1 MSTEDPG
8 FSRRTILRTAAGV
21 VVATAAG
28 TACGMATSTFA
39 SAAVSRRALLHLT
52 PTTGWA
58 CDPQRPYYLGGQ
70 LQLPRLQA
78 ARTAG
83 PGGWRL
89 ATSTDEVFFSDVGD
103 TIPLVG
109 DTPAWSGSV
118 VVDTDNTAGLGA
130 GAVVALVTHVPHG
143 DLTRQAQYLHWS
155 TDGGRSFSMLSEP
168 VIPNPNADNASTDEE
183 IDNARWFR
191 DPKVVRDEVRSQ
203 WVCVIGRRKYL
214 SFYVST
220 DLHHWR
226 WTSNF
231 DYLTPGATDL
241 GGMECPDLFRIIA
254 DDGTSHWVLGASMD
268 GWGAGS
274 LGTYAYWI
282 GNWDGTRFVTDNLR
296 PQWLDHGYDWYA
308 AVTWPSAD
316 SPQNVRHAVAWMN
329 NWKYAARHVP
339 TLDTDGYNGQYSVVR
354 EIRLCRQPGGWYS
367 LLSAPKPVLATS
379 VLSQKSLGDV
389 NVTGRRVLDVTT
401 EAYVLTT
408 DIAWT
413 NATNVGIEVLR
424 SSDGT
429 RHTNVGVFNG
439 RVYVDRGPSESISA
453 PFAPYTQSEAPI
465 DPAARHVHLTVVV
478 DRNSVE
484 VFVNAG
490 HTVLSNQVYP
500 AAGDHGLALYSDNGS
515 AVFSDLSLRTV

>member
-1 MSTEDPG
+1 M
-8 FSRRTILRTAAGV
+8 
-21 VVATAAG
+21 
-28 TACGMATSTFA
+28 
-39 SAAVSRRALLHLT
+39 
-52 PTTGWA
+52 
-58 CDPQRPYYLGGQ
+58 
-70 LQLPRLQA
+70 
-78 ARTAG
+78 
-83 PGGWRL
+83 
-89 ATSTDEVFFSDVGD
+89 
-103 TIPLVG
+103 
-109 DTPAWSGSV
+109 
-118 VVDTDNTAGLGA
+118 
-130 GAVVALVTHVPHG
+130 
-143 DLTRQAQYLHWS
+143 
-155 TDGGRSFSMLSEP
+155 
-168 VIPNPNADNASTDEE
+168 
-183 IDNARWFR
+183 
-191 DPKVVRDEVRSQ
+191 RSQ

-241 GGMECPDLFRIIA
+241 GGMECPDLFHIIA

-339 TLDTDGYNGQYSVVR
+339 TLDTDGYNCQYSVVR

-367 LLSAPKPVLATS
+367 LLSAPEPELATS
-379 VLSQKSLGDV
+379 LLSQKSLGDV
-389 NVTGRRVLDVTT
+389 NVNGRRVLDVTT